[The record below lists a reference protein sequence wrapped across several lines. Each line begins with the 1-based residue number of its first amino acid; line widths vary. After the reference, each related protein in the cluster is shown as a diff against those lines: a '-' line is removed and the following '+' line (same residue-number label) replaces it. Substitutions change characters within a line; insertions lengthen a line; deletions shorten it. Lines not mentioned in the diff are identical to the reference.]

1 MFYILI
7 GRENVEWRLLVVSEF
22 LWICS
27 ACEFHF
33 LDTSWVHSSRLFLL
47 VITNGANAGSVGA
60 KPLLGS
66 VNIVQCQVRLCL
78 VRVRL
83 DLG

>member
-22 LWICS
+22 LWIFS
-27 ACEFHF
+27 ECEFHF
-33 LDTSWVHSSRLFLL
+33 LDIFWVNSSRHFLM

-66 VNIVQCQVRLCL
+66 VSA
-78 VRVRL
+78 
-83 DLG
+83 

>member
-1 MFYILI
+1 M
-7 GRENVEWRLLVVSEF
+7 VSEF
-22 LWICS
+22 LWVFS
-27 ACEFHF
+27 ECEFHF
-33 LDTSWVHSSRLFLL
+33 LDIFWVNSSGHFLM